1 VKIISHFLVSTV
13 LYNVFVDR
21 HHVDA
26 DPDPTF
32 YFDANPDSYPVPA
45 DSLTLVEKSNFFYLF
60 TAVLVYIVLS
70 FSSASSVS

>member
-1 VKIISHFLVSTV
+1 
-13 LYNVFVDR
+13 VDR
-21 HHVDA
+21 HHVGT

-32 YFDANPDSYPVPA
+32 HFDANPDSSPVPA
-45 DSLTLVEKSNFFYLF
+45 DSLTLVEKSFFFYLF